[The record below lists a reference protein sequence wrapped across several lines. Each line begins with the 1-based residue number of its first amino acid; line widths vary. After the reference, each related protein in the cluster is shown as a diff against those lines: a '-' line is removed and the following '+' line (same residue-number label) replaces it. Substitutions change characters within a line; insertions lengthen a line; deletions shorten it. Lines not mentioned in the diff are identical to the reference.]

1 MFNKPVSCILFL
13 IRMFCLFLFV
23 RKEDLLL
30 MQHFNLAK
38 RSDWAKEVL
47 TRKYFLR

>member
-13 IRMFCLFLFV
+13 VRIFGLVLLV

-30 MQHFNLAK
+30 MQHFNLVK